1 MKFPIFGR
9 KREEKALRPADN
21 RGSWLGVIRESFA
34 GAWQKNVEINNDTV
48 LAFSAV
54 FSCVTLI
61 AADISKMRIKLVR
74 RTEQGIWAE
83 TESSAFSPV
92 LRKPNHFQNRIQF
105 IEGWI
110 VSKLTSGNTYALKQR
125 DSRGV
130 VTRLYVLDSRRVTP
144 LVSDDGSVFYSLKTD
159 NLSGLEQDVV
169 VPARE
174 IIHDRMNCLF
184 HPLVGISPIYACGL
198 AAMQGT
204 AIQNNSARFFQNGS
218 KPGGVLTAPGAISNE
233 TAARLKEHW
242 DSNYSGENSGK
253 IAVLGDGLKYEAM
266 AMSATDSQLIEQ
278 LRWSAEN
285 VCSAFHVPA
294 YKVGMGATP
303 TYANAEILN
312 QIYYSDCVQ
321 KLIEDLELCLD
332 EGLELPSPYGTEL
345 DLDGLF
351 RMDTATLYKANNDA
365 VGGGWMSPN
374 EARKRVDLPPVEG
387 GNTPYLQQQNFS
399 LQALNKRDT
408 QADPFGTA
416 APAEP
421 PASEPEEPTE
431 EEIADQARM
440 LALLVEKEMSSANH
454 A

>member
-83 TESSAFSPV
+83 AESNAFSPV

-105 IEGWI
+105 LEGWV
-110 VSKLTSGNTYALKQR
+110 VSKLTSGNSYALKQR

-159 NLSGLEQDVV
+159 NLSGLERDVV

-253 IAVLGDGLKYEAM
+253 VAVLGDGLKYEAM

-294 YKVGMGATP
+294 YKVGMGTTP

-312 QIYYSDCVQ
+312 QIYYSDCLQ
-321 KLIEDLELCLD
+321 SLIESLELCLD
-332 EGLELPSPYGTEL
+332 EGLELPSAYGTEF

>member
-1 MKFPIFGR
+1 
-9 KREEKALRPADN
+9 
-21 RGSWLGVIRESFA
+21 
-34 GAWQKNVEINNDTV
+34 
-48 LAFSAV
+48 
-54 FSCVTLI
+54 
-61 AADISKMRIKLVR
+61 
-74 RTEQGIWAE
+74 
-83 TESSAFSPV
+83 
-92 LRKPNHFQNRIQF
+92 
-105 IEGWI
+105 
-110 VSKLTSGNTYALKQR
+110 
-125 DSRGV
+125 
-130 VTRLYVLDSRRVTP
+130 
-144 LVSDDGSVFYSLKTD
+144 
-159 NLSGLEQDVV
+159 
-169 VPARE
+169 
-174 IIHDRMNCLF
+174 
-184 HPLVGISPIYACGL
+184 
-198 AAMQGT
+198 
-204 AIQNNSARFFQNGS
+204 
-218 KPGGVLTAPGAISNE
+218 
-233 TAARLKEHW
+233 
-242 DSNYSGENSGK
+242 
-253 IAVLGDGLKYEAM
+253 
-266 AMSATDSQLIEQ
+266 
-278 LRWSAEN
+278 
-285 VCSAFHVPA
+285 
-294 YKVGMGATP
+294 MGATP

-321 KLIEDLELCLD
+321 KLIEYPELCLD